1 MIAPEHVVIGLFLL
15 TAIFWCAERV
25 VVWWEHRSVR
35 LEQQRLATLARITSP
50 RCLP

>member
-1 MIAPEHVVIGLFLL
+1 MTPEHLVIGLFLVV
-15 TAIFWCAERV
+15 AAFWGLERV

-50 RCLP
+50 RSLP